1 MEIRVLGCY
10 GNSIN
15 GFKTTSYLINDSL
28 LIDAGAVTEFL
39 NDDQLRKIRHILV
52 THSHLDH
59 IKDLVFIVDELVMM
73 GEFNIDLISVK
84 QILSII
90 SDDLFN
96 NRLWPDFTVIPSK
109 QNAIIKL
116 REIELEKYT
125 EINGITVKPI
135 LMTHTVYTVGYV
147 VKEENRGFMLTSD
160 TGPTKRFWEVA
171 RQEEGIEFIIADV
184 SFPNRMESLAKLSGH
199 MTMSMLIEHLE
210 RYDLG
215 KMPIYINHMK
225 PVFIDE
231 ILDELTLTKRDNIKT
246 LQQGVTIK
254 L

>member
-1 MEIRVLGCY
+1 M
-10 GNSIN
+10 
-15 GFKTTSYLINDSL
+15 
-28 LIDAGAVTEFL
+28 
-39 NDDQLRKIRHILV
+39 
-52 THSHLDH
+52 
-59 IKDLVFIVDELVMM
+59 
-73 GEFNIDLISVK
+73 
-84 QILSII
+84 
-90 SDDLFN
+90 
-96 NRLWPDFTVIPSK
+96 IPSK

-246 LQQGVTIK
+246 LQQGITIK

>member
-1 MEIRVLGCY
+1 
-10 GNSIN
+10 
-15 GFKTTSYLINDSL
+15 
-28 LIDAGAVTEFL
+28 
-39 NDDQLRKIRHILV
+39 
-52 THSHLDH
+52 
-59 IKDLVFIVDELVMM
+59 
-73 GEFNIDLISVK
+73 
-84 QILSII
+84 
-90 SDDLFN
+90 
-96 NRLWPDFTVIPSK
+96 
-109 QNAIIKL
+109 
-116 REIELEKYT
+116 
-125 EINGITVKPI
+125 
-135 LMTHTVYTVGYV
+135 
-147 VKEENRGFMLTSD
+147 MLTSD

-246 LQQGVTIK
+246 LQQDITIK